1 MSEVYK
7 IVTDTT
13 LTYKQQ
19 FVKLAKLGENT
30 DDTIPYNPL
39 WLQAK
44 EAGMVCDLF
53 EGALPYRP
61 RYIIPD
67 YSILM
72 ERGSDFL
79 EIGAPTDLWE
89 AVHALLIMYN
99 HVPSVSSFP
108 VFLGDLDTL
117 LEPFIEDEK
126 QAEKAIRLFM
136 LHIDRV
142 FTDSFVH
149 ANIGPKDTKAGRII
163 LKVTKELQ
171 TAVPN
176 MTLKYD
182 PDETS
187 DEFAALCASTMLE
200 TAKPSFA
207 NHRMF
212 KKEYDDGYAL
222 ASCYNGFRMG
232 GGGYTLPRL
241 KLAHIAK
248 QANSIAH
255 FKDELLPHYVDLM
268 SEFMDMRIRFMVEE
282 SAFFKSNFLV
292 REGFVKQE
300 NFVGMFGMVGL
311 AECVNTLLNI
321 EDPLKGYGHLKQ
333 ADDLGE
339 DIIRHLDDLVSKHT
353 APYSENSQNRYWLH
367 AQVGIESDGLGSSP
381 GTRIPIGAEPET
393 HQQINHSTRF
403 HKYFPTGTGD
413 IYRFDET
420 WKNTPEALVDIIRG
434 ALEKGVR
441 YFSGYCEN
449 NDLVRVTGYLVKR
462 SEMEKLD
469 RKEAVKN
476 HATVLGQNS
485 RDLAKALDRRV
496 NRK

>member
-1 MSEVYK
+1 MSDVYK
-7 IVTDTT
+7 IVTDKT

-19 FVKLAKLGENT
+19 FVLLAKIGENT
-30 DDTIPYNPL
+30 DTTIPYNPL
-39 WLQAK
+39 WIQAI
-44 EAGMVCDLF
+44 EEGMVCDLF

-67 YSILM
+67 YHVLM
-72 ERGSDFL
+72 EKGSDFL
-79 EIGAPTDLWE
+79 ELGAPTDLWE
-89 AVHALLIMYN
+89 AIHSLLIMYN

-117 LEPFIEDEK
+117 LDPFIKDE
-126 QAEKAIRLFM
+126 QEAEKAIRLFM

-176 MTLKYD
+176 MTVKYD
-182 PDETS
+182 PDITS
-187 DEFAALCASTMLE
+187 DEFASLCASTMLD

-207 NHRMF
+207 NHKMF
-212 KKEYDDGYAL
+212 TEEFGEGYAL
-222 ASCYNGFRMG
+222 ASCYNGLRLA

-241 KLAHIAK
+241 KLA
-248 QANSIAH
+248 SIAQKAQSIEH
-255 FKDELLPHYVDLM
+255 FKNELLPYYVQLM

-282 SAFFKSNFLV
+282 ASFFKSNFLV
-292 REGFVKQE
+292 KEGFIKQE

-311 AECVNTLLNI
+311 AECVNTLLEI
-321 EDPLKGYGHLKQ
+321 DDLKKGYGHLQ
-333 ADDLGE
+333 EADDLGE
-339 DIIRHLDDLVSKHT
+339 DIIKHLDHLISLHP

-367 AQVGIESDGLGSSP
+367 AQVGIERDGLGSSP
-381 GTRIPIGAEPET
+381 GTRIPVGAEPET
-393 HQQINHSTRF
+393 HKQINHSTRF

-420 WKNTPEALVDIIRG
+420 WKKTPEALVDIIRG
-434 ALEKGVR
+434 ALLRGVR

-449 NDLVRVTGYLVKR
+449 NDVVRVTGYLVKR
-462 SEMEKLD
+462 SELEKLD

-476 HATVLGQNS
+476 HATVLGQGS

-496 NRK
+496 NRQ